1 LFCSTFF
8 FFYGPPKVPRFAQS
22 RCKRLL
28 LFFCSD
34 RYTDVYGHFPE
45 RLRLQLLNETRA
57 MFNFGYDSYMKF
69 AFPLDELDPIHCTGK
84 IIKIYSGGRS

>member
-1 LFCSTFF
+1 MQTPVL
-8 FFYGPPKVPRFAQS
+8 V
-22 RCKRLL
+22 
-28 LFFCSD
+28 FFCSD